1 MASGCSGLSIRTVAC
16 CAACRSG
23 RRHAPTA
30 QASARIWVAWLRGG
44 SHMWRIRKVVERR
57 IVPSSISPSAA
68 PSTSNDQVTTRLA
81 SLA

>member
-1 MASGCSGLSIRTVAC
+1 
-16 CAACRSG
+16 
-23 RRHAPTA
+23 
-30 QASARIWVAWLRGG
+30 
-44 SHMWRIRKVVERR
+44 MWRIRKVVERR